1 MFCYYW
7 LLKIIKSNADLPL
20 QTARRDNLD
29 LYSLVMTFIEYDGHI
44 KLLMSLGHIDWFEI
58 SNVPGNPQFTL
69 WLYED

>member
-44 KLLMSLGHIDWFEI
+44 KLLMSLGHIDWLEI
-58 SNVPGNPQFTL
+58 SKVKL
-69 WLYED
+69 